1 MNRIRPELIKDN
13 PVAPQPYVSP
23 RRRQAPPR
31 AASSA
36 RATAQNGMKETL
48 QTLMKSAE
56 RFVNSLPQS
65 KETSKELKAL
75 LNAITQAQ
83 RLLLAEPPSE
93 E

>member
-23 RRRQAPPR
+23 RRKRTPSR
-31 AASSA
+31 AASST
-36 RATAQNGMKETL
+36 RATAQERLKETL
-48 QTLMKSAE
+48 QTLTGSAE

-65 KETSKELKAL
+65 KKTSNELNAL
-75 LNAITQAQ
+75 LNAIAQAQ
-83 RLLLAEPPSE
+83 RLLSAGHPSE